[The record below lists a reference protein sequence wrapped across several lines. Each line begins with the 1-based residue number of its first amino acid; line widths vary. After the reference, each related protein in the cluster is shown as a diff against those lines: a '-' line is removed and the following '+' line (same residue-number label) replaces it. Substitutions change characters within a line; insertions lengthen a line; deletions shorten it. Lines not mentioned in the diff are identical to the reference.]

1 MLCLSHGT
9 HEGLEISRLCIKGD
23 HRAIFGKTI
32 EEGRI
37 PIVHRATEVLEKDQ
51 RGSRWFSEA
60 STRTSR
66 TTRDLHVILESRWWL
81 RQVELVLSK
90 TIHVLAHIRR
100 QCSYCL
106 LVSFSPFLI
115 QLFSNLAD
123 GVNVVEN
130 ETIGHEV
137 MKFTTRALFRIPKLT
152 DCPRKEQSFLD
163 NDDYHYNK

>member
-1 MLCLSHGT
+1 MRCMQSRYFISGLLLGRTSPSCCLDQ
-9 HEGLEISRLCIKGD
+9 LEHLERSGNHLD
-23 HRAIFGKTI
+23 HFS
-32 EEGRI
+32 
-37 PIVHRATEVLEKDQ
+37 LF
-51 RGSRWFSEA
+51 RGSRHH
-60 STRTSR
+60 
-66 TTRDLHVILESRWWL
+66 LHVILESRWWL

-137 MKFTTRALFRIPKLT
+137 MKFTTRALFRIPNLT

-163 NDDYHYNK
+163 NDDDYHYNR